1 MRIYLAALYSRRE
14 EMEEHANRI
23 KQKGH
28 EITAR
33 WVYGGEEGLSREDIA
48 LMDIEDVDRADIVI
62 SFTHPRGFLTPG
74 GGRHV
79 EFGYAL
85 AKNKKLVIIGHFEN
99 IFHHMPNVEL
109 FEDLDTWLN
118 NAKYG

>member
-1 MRIYLAALYSRRE
+1 
-14 EMEEHANRI
+14 MEEHANRI